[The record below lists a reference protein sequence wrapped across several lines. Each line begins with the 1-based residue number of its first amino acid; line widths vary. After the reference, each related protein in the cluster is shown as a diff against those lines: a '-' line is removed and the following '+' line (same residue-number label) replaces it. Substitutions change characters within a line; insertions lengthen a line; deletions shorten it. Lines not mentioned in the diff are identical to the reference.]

1 MKTVNTVT
9 FHTAMNYGAIL
20 QAYALQQVL
29 LQKYHTQILNYD
41 PVTISANY
49 RCFKHPHGTP
59 KEKISQFLND
69 IMRCPKDFRRNQ
81 RFRDFRKQFLHE
93 TTHFVT
99 SQEVDSHY
107 PRADVYITG
116 SDQIWNPIITKG
128 LDPIYTLNFGKND
141 FKKISYAAS
150 TGNNNAI
157 KNDINMLVGQ
167 LQNFDAIS
175 VREKQLQQ
183 LLSTKDINDVT
194 LTLDPSLLLTKNEW
208 QKIIPNDYRPNRKY
222 ILAYSWEES
231 EDFFRAINQL
241 AQQMGCMIY
250 YYRRHDYKNL
260 FHAPK
265 KSYFDVGPQEFLALI
280 QNAECVFTTSFH
292 GTALSAILN
301 KEFFVFLAKYTDRIT
316 TLLDSIGLSDRIVT
330 DMKKFN
336 HIAQQEINW
345 NKVNQLL
352 DQNRRHSLKWLHKAI
367 D

>member
-1 MKTVNTVT
+1 MSLGYIIYYRGLNTNENRQ
-9 FHTAMNYGAIL
+9 HRNISHCNELRGHLAGIRTATSSIA
-20 QAYALQQVL
+20 
-29 LQKYHTQILNYD
+29 KYHTQILNYD

-250 YYRRHDYKNL
+250 YYRRHELLKTS
-260 FHAPK
+260 FIAPK
-265 KSYFDVGPQEFLALI
+265 NPTSTSAHKSSLRLFKMPNAFL
-280 QNAECVFTTSFH
+280 QPVFTERHFQ
-292 GTALSAILN
+292 LS
-301 KEFFVFLAKYTDRIT
+301 
-316 TLLDSIGLSDRIVT
+316 
-330 DMKKFN
+330 
-336 HIAQQEINW
+336 
-345 NKVNQLL
+345 
-352 DQNRRHSLKWLHKAI
+352 
-367 D
+367 